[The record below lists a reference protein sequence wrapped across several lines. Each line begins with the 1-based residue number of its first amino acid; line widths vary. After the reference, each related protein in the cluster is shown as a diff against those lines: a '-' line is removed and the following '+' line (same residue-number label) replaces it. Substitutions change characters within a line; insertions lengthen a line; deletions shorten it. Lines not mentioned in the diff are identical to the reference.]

1 MKGVFVLDKPR
12 GPTSRQCDVWFSGI
26 TGWKAGHAGTLDP
39 KVSGVLPILFGKATK
54 LMPVFQKADKE
65 YVAAMKVHGTFDPS
79 VLDEFVGEI
88 EQLPP
93 KRSAVRRRFRKRRVY
108 SIEVIDRMDPVVLL
122 RFHVESGTYIR
133 KLIHDIGERIGG
145 AHMIELRRT
154 RAGPFGEDMAFT
166 FHDLVDELEFVRRG
180 VKERPEVF
188 ITVEKALEMAGVA
201 RIWIRS
207 REKVV
212 KGSPV
217 FVGNVERAE
226 DFRKG
231 DWVAIYHG
239 TECVALGRAVEE
251 MARAERIVAVPD
263 AVLV

>member
-1 MKGVFVLDKPR
+1 MDKPR

-54 LMPVFQKADKE
+54 LMPVFQKADKV
-65 YVAAMKVHGTFDPS
+65 YVAAMKVHGNFDES
-79 VLDEFVGEI
+79 LLEKFVGEI

-93 KRSAVRRRFRKRRVY
+93 KRSAVKRRPRRRKVY
-108 SIEVIDRMDPVVLL
+108 SIELLDRKDDIILL

-133 KLIHDIGERIGG
+133 KLIHDMGLEMGG

-154 RAGPFGEDMAFT
+154 RAGPFHEGMAHT
-166 FHDLVDELEFVRRG
+166 FQDLVDELAFVRQG
-180 VKERPEVF
+180 LKEKPGIF
-188 ITVEKALEMAGVA
+188 LTVEEAIGLAGIP
-201 RIWIRS
+201 RIWVHS
-207 REKVV
+207 REKIV

-217 FVGNVERAE
+217 FLGNIEKAE

-231 DWVAIYHG
+231 SWVAIFHG
-239 TECVALGRAVEE
+239 SEMIALGKAKTSMEE
-251 MARAERIVAVPD
+251 AKDIVAVPD